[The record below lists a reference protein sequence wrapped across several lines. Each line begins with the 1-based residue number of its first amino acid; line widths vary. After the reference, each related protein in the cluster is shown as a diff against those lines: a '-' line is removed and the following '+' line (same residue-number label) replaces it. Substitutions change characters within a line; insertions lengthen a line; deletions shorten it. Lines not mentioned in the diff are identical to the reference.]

1 MKQEQIVNI
10 EQTQEFVPEKRD
22 PRALNAYR
30 HGLTGRIHIATPEEY
45 EAYTSHCNRI
55 TQDLK
60 PVGGMEQTLVQE
72 ICDDHWRI
80 DRAFEIETS
89 IMAAGI
95 SETGRFHNQAA
106 GTQDDQIDTAMTTGQ
121 VWIDNSKQLALM
133 SLYTQRFHRKA
144 ERNLKTLK
152 NLQAERKAA
161 FEKAAQEIA
170 QAMEAAASRG
180 ETFDPRT
187 AQFDFSTEELLPR
200 ALFLRRLKPS
210 PPRKVSMRA
219 A

>member
-1 MKQEQIVNI
+1 MENI
-10 EQTQEFVPEKRD
+10 QEFVPEKRD
-22 PRALNAYR
+22 PRALNAFR
-30 HGLTGRIHIATPEEY
+30 HGLTGRIHIATREEY
-45 EAYTSHCNRI
+45 EAYTAHCNRI
-55 TQDLK
+55 TEDLK
-60 PVGGMEQTLVQE
+60 PVGGMEATLVQE

-95 SETGRFHNQAA
+95 SETGRFHNQAESP
-106 GTQDDQIDTAMTTGQ
+106 DDQIDTAMTTGQ

-161 FEKAAQEIA
+161 FEKAAQELA
-170 QAMEAAASRG
+170 QAMELAAIRG
-180 ETFDPRT
+180 ESFDPRSVE
-187 AQFDFSTEELLPR
+187 FDFSTEEILRR
-200 ALFLRRLKPS
+200 AVFLRRLKPA
-210 PPRKVSMRA
+210 PTRKFAARA